1 MTLNESYSLKE
12 YNTFGVEAKARYFA
26 AVSTLDE
33 LKETLLNYNF
43 LLKEEPSLK
52 PPLFLGQGS
61 NLLFTQDYDGL
72 VIKLN
77 LKGIKWESKG
87 PKSASISAM
96 AGENWHQFVLYTL
109 EELNLGGLENLSLIP
124 GNVGTSP
131 IQNIGAYGVEIK
143 DVFKNCKALNLQT
156 LELEEFSLEQAQFG
170 YRDSFFKKQ
179 GKGKYVITEVEFE
192 LTKDPFHLLK
202 TNYGA
207 ISAEL
212 ESKGIQNPSIQDI
225 SNAVISIRQSKLPN
239 PKILGNAGSFFK
251 NPIVSDSFFQTLE
264 AKFPGMPHYS
274 ATSGQKVPAG
284 YLIEQCGWKG
294 KQIGNVAAHEHQALV
309 LVNKTGKATGKEVFD
324 FSEKIIQSVF
334 QTFGI
339 TLEREVNIL

>member
-12 YNTFGVEAKARYFA
+12 YTTFGVEAKARYFA

-33 LKETLLNYNF
+33 LKETIKSYSE
-43 LLKEEPSLK
+43 LLKKEPSLK

-61 NLLFTQDYDGL
+61 NLLFTQDYNGL

-77 LKGIKWESKG
+77 LKGIKWEPIG
-87 PKSASISAM
+87 QETALISAM

-143 DVFKNCKALNLQT
+143 DVFKSCKALNLQT

-170 YRDSFFKKQ
+170 YRDSFFKKE

-192 LTKDPFHLLK
+192 LTRDPFHLKK

-207 ISAEL
+207 IRTEL
-212 ESKGIQNPSIQDI
+212 ESKGIQNPSIQEI
-225 SNAVISIRQSKLPN
+225 SNAVISIRQSKLPD
-239 PKILGNAGSFFK
+239 PKVLGNAGSFFK

-264 AKFPGMPHYS
+264 AKFPNVPHY
-274 ATSGQKVPAG
+274 AAPHGQKVPAG

-294 KQIGNVAAHEHQALV
+294 RQIGNVATHEHQALV
-309 LVNKTGKATGKEVFD
+309 LVNKTGEATGKEVFD

-334 QTFGI
+334 ETFGI